1 MENLWQVSAESWEV
15 TGDFT
20 CDNDKIYVLSSNTEL
35 KIIEGPATATHT
47 LDIDI
52 DNLVDMTW
60 LQIEEKLVFI
70 TVSSIISYEPSSKD
84 CINEG
89 EMTCRISSARWS
101 PNQELLA
108 LFLENGSLFLQNTD
122 LEVIKTIQTGLSHPA
137 SISWRNDSKFFQI
150 CGKYEDG
157 YKVLTLDNKGN
168 LLPSTVVS
176 DKPGPV
182 QSVCDMNSLL
192 TSPKISWNSSLIAG
206 INNDKVVLWE
216 KNGLKHEEFRTLN
229 QPIDLSFSTDGKILG
244 VLTTQGLELYTK
256 NNYKWYLKL
265 FFSSCSK
272 FSWGEDF
279 LLSQGKKLEK
289 IIIYNLFNTYQDKTV
304 VIDGLDIHLTDF
316 SKGILPP
323 PMSHTTYKVSSPV
336 KALWVS
342 IDEILIV
349 NDKVVE
355 IVKGDEKYIGT
366 VDLVCKID
374 NKIYASVMNKLYEI
388 VEKQLIFVEEYE
400 RNIGKLAQYKQG
412 PMVQLDDGRVY
423 VEGELLSK
431 FPCFCPSFGVL
442 ELGKGPEIVGLAL
455 NTLYIGSKAWTSG
468 CTSLLVQN
476 SFLFFTKKNA
486 PYDVLYI
493 FHFSDLPWDK
503 PLPDPSPEHF
513 YSRSIE
519 KTCLIVSQATS
530 ALVLQHSRGNLE
542 GISPRLLTLHQV
554 RILVHKQK
562 YEESFKL
569 LRKHKI
575 DLNLLYDID
584 PDKFSIPLF
593 ISSIKKQ
600 EYFNLFLTSLKDTDS
615 VNKYFHVQT
624 RNFEGKTN
632 KISDEFRKHLNPE
645 SYSLSI
651 LTTFAIKNP
660 PEIDKALQWVQG
672 LKKKSSAKHHRAPHE
687 NPSEHAEKNH
697 PEDAIKYLS
706 WLVNPDKLYNV
717 SLGMYDLELT
727 SDLAKY
733 TQKDPKE
740 YLPYLNSLKQMS
752 EVQMK
757 YQINMDLKNHAK
769 ALEELVQG
777 GPEYR
782 DQALSLIKTHK
793 LYCKGLQLLQGKDVL
808 LTVAESLSNSD
819 YPLQAAALFEA
830 CEEYIKARD
839 LYANCEEWELA
850 VKMGKNIGEDI
861 TEIWSQKCAELG
873 RFESAAFLS
882 QNTEDEHLLIKYWVQ
897 AGKYKQAAI
906 CCKTKEGTDLLKS
919 TLKNYA
925 NDLIGDLDK
934 NLKTWSEKKIRLEFV
949 QQNKRLMPE
958 SVKVLNDE
966 TASMYSLDSSMSKMT
981 QFSKKQKKKNR
992 KIRKTAAKEG
1002 SMYEEDYL
1010 VDLLVTLR
1018 PDVAYLEKVE
1028 NLCIGLIVVGEILPA
1043 LNLFKKVEEVKS
1055 VTYKPIST
1063 IKQQEFVGKFFENF
1077 PEVSRNEENESR
1089 LKDMFEK
1096 STFLADGLASH
1107 KLPNFTS
1114 KFQEFFKAF
1123 G

>member
-1 MENLWQVSAESWEV
+1 MENLWQVSQESWEV

-20 CDNDKIYVLSSNTEL
+20 CDSDKIYVLSSNTEL
-35 KIIEGPATATHT
+35 KIIEGPAIVTHT
-47 LDIDI
+47 LDISI
-52 DNLVDMTW
+52 DNLVEMTW
-60 LQIEEKLVFI
+60 LQIEEKLIFI
-70 TVSSIISYEPSSKD
+70 TTSSIISYEPSSKD

-122 LEVIKTIQTGLSHPA
+122 LEVVKTIQTGLNHPA

-176 DKPGPV
+176 DKSGPV

-192 TSPKISWNSSLIAG
+192 SSPKISWHSSLIAG
-206 INNDKVVLWE
+206 IHNNKIILWE
-216 KNGLKHEEFRTLN
+216 KNGLKHEEFNTLN
-229 QPIDLSFSTDGKILG
+229 TPIDLSFNTDGKILA
-244 VLTTQGLELYTK
+244 VFTNQGLELYIK
-256 NNYKWYLKL
+256 NNYKWYLKQ
-265 FFSSCSK
+265 FFSLCSK

-279 LLSQGKKLEK
+279 LIIQGKKLEK
-289 IIIYNLFNTYQDKTV
+289 IMLYTSFNINQDKVV
-304 VIDGLDIHLTDF
+304 VIDGLNIHLTDF

-323 PMSHTTYKVSSPV
+323 PMSHAIYKISSPV
-336 KALWVS
+336 KALWVG
-342 IDEILIV
+342 IDEIFIV
-349 NDKVVE
+349 NDKVIE
-355 IVKGDEKYIGT
+355 IIKGHEKFVGT
-366 VDLVCKID
+366 VDLICKID
-374 NKIYASVMNKLYEI
+374 DKIYASVMNKLYEI
-388 VEKQLIFVEEYE
+388 LEKQLVLIEEYD
-400 RNIGKLAQYKQG
+400 RNIGKLVQYKQK
-412 PMVQLDDGRVY
+412 PMVELDDGRVY
-423 VEGELLSK
+423 VNEEMISK

-442 ELGKGPEIVGLAL
+442 ELGKGPEIVGLAS
-455 NTLYIGSKAWTSG
+455 NTLYFGTKAWTSG
-468 CTSLLVQN
+468 CTSLLIQN

-493 FHFSDLPWDK
+493 FHFSDLPWEK
-503 PLPDPSPEHF
+503 PLPDPSNEHF

-519 KTCLIVSQATS
+519 KTCLIVSQGTL

-554 RILVHKQK
+554 RTLIHQQK

-584 PDKFSIPLF
+584 PDKFNIPLF

-615 VNKYFHVQT
+615 VNKYFHTQT

-632 KISDEFRKHLNPE
+632 KISEEFRKHLNPE
-645 SYSLSI
+645 SHSLSI
-651 LTTFAIKNP
+651 LTTFAIKTP
-660 PEIDKALQWVQG
+660 AEIDKALQWVQE
-672 LKKKSSAKHHRAPHE
+672 LKKNSPAKYHRAPHE
-687 NPSEHAEKNH
+687 NSDEHGHKNH

-706 WLVNPDKLYNV
+706 WLVNPEKLYNV
-717 SLGMYDLELT
+717 ALGMYDLELT

-740 YLPYLNSLKQMS
+740 YLPYLNSLKNLS

-757 YQINMDLKNHAK
+757 YQINMDLKNHSK

-777 GPEYR
+777 GLEYR

-793 LYCKGLQLLQGKDVL
+793 LYHKGLQLLQGKDVL
-808 LTVAESLSNSD
+808 LTVAESLTNSD

-830 CEEYIKARD
+830 CEEYYKARD

-850 VKMGKNIGEDI
+850 VKMGKLINEDL
-861 TEIWSQKCAELG
+861 TETWSHKCAELG

-882 QNTEDEHLLIKYWVQ
+882 QNSDDEHLLIKYWVQ

-906 CCKTKEGTDLLKS
+906 CCKTKEGKDLLKS

-934 NLKTWSEKKIRLEFV
+934 NFKTWTEKKTRLEFV

-958 SVKVLNDE
+958 SNKILNDE
-966 TASMYSLDSSMSKMT
+966 TASMYSMDSSMSKMT

-1018 PDVAYLEKVE
+1018 PDIAYLEKVE
-1028 NLCIGLIVVGEILPA
+1028 NLCIGLIVVGEILIA
-1043 LNLFKKVEEVKS
+1043 LELFRKVEEVKN

-1063 IKQQEFVGKFFENF
+1063 LKQQEFVGKFFESF
-1077 PEVSRNEENESR
+1077 PEVTRNEENESR

-1107 KLPNFTS
+1107 KLPNFSS
-1114 KFQEFFKAF
+1114 KLQGFFKAF
-1123 G
+1123 A